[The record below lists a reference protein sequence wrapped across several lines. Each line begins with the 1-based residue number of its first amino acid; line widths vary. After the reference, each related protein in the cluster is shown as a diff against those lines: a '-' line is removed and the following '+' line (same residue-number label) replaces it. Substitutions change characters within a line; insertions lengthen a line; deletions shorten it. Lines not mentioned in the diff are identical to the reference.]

1 MAPGCRSSGEVAQG
15 DALSAAMRYRF
26 CPRCTVVVTPDMGVD
41 TETGALPV
49 GARRTTWLL
58 PQPASTRQASA
69 SPASAPA
76 FIRTT
81 SCVRMPDKVAD
92 GAEQQ
97 HRGDPAKRLD
107 PAAQCRLGAGAAE
120 RIAPATRYTR
130 LPRPTNML
138 AMNGNRGTPTMPE
151 AQVKNFRGIGV
162 KPASTRIQ
170 NAFHGDSIAI
180 SRRYTTCSFI
190 LCSQPSSA
198 NSGLTSSKA

>member
-1 MAPGCRSSGEVAQG
+1 MVYGAGMPFQAARSRRVMP
-15 DALSAAMRYRF
+15 LSAAMRYRF
-26 CPRCTVVVTPDMGVD
+26 CPRCTVVVTPYLGVD

-120 RIAPATRYTR
+120 ADRAGDQIHA
-130 LPRPTNML
+130 L
-138 AMNGNRGTPTMPE
+138 AAADEHAGHEREQGQE
-151 AQVKNFRGIGV
+151 
-162 KPASTRIQ
+162 
-170 NAFHGDSIAI
+170 HGRAH
-180 SRRYTTCSFI
+180 
-190 LCSQPSSA
+190 
-198 NSGLTSSKA
+198 G